1 MPLVLCVA
9 SVCVQE
15 VGDYLSQDPPL
26 LSPVRVL
33 RREPSRSI
41 LAQHMARPDAGRPSQ
56 EAAKNPHRGTL
67 GSRRMRS
74 LSLSSRGFA
83 SSDTQ
88 SVAIGYCLEHMLA
101 LVYECCHGNSDACS
115 HFVVGI
121 LSCVAPAYPPGPVPL
136 GPSEEVQRISVEW

>member
-1 MPLVLCVA
+1 M
-9 SVCVQE
+9 
-15 VGDYLSQDPPL
+15 
-26 LSPVRVL
+26 SPVRVL
-33 RREPSRSI
+33 RREQGRSI
-41 LAQHMARPDAGRPSQ
+41 LAQHLAKSNIGRPGQ
-56 EAAKNPHRGTL
+56 EAAKTPHRGTL

-101 LVYECCHGNSDACS
+101 LVYECCHGNRDACN

-121 LSCVAPAYPPGPVPL
+121 LSYVAPAYPPGPDPL